1 LERKTKKSLKYLA
14 IPTVLISVAAL
25 ATDTAPSGFQF
36 DNQAPDKG
44 GASGDIVGG
53 LHTTSET
60 IPGGRAEWRC
70 NPDNTACSTKSGTI
84 SFSKEFKVNG
94 GANISL
100 VQFLNIEGTG
110 TSGGSKPISQITVDD
125 QQPEPLNKRSY
136 RVSIEQDNKDCNFR
150 ITKGQWYTIT
160 ASISKGTQGTFS
172 IGGQSCSR
180 PSSSVSAGSTDSRTS
195 GRVYYLK
202 WGAYNAAEGV
212 GESSVSWR

>member
-1 LERKTKKSLKYLA
+1 MKKTLKYLA
-14 IPTVLISVAAL
+14 IPTVLISAAAL

-36 DNQAPDKG
+36 DNKSSVDG
-44 GASGDIVGG
+44 VASGDIVSG
-53 LHTTSET
+53 LHKTVNN
-60 IPGGRAEWRC
+60 IAGARAEWRC
-70 NPDNTACSTKSGTI
+70 KPAENSSCSKRTGTI
-84 SFSKEFKVNG
+84 NFSKEFKVNG

-100 VQFLNIEGTG
+100 VQFLNVTGTG

-125 QQPEPLNKRSY
+125 QRAERDGTRSY
-136 RVSIEQDNKDCNFR
+136 RVSIEQGPYDCNFR
-150 ITKGQWYTIT
+150 ITKGRWYTIT

-180 PSSSVSAGSTDSRTS
+180 PSSSVSAGSIDSRTS